1 MLNSLKKK
9 LILLYTVSTGLILSA
24 TLLFVM
30 LNNNQQLIKDKNF
43 NFRSNF
49 STVSK
54 NVQMDSN
61 FSHLWL
67 SQLEVNNH
75 FIIHIE
81 DNGIPLLYNGAFYPL
96 TDRSILI
103 QKLKEAAREDN
114 IDTAAR
120 PMSLSE
126 VESRTYEIQ
135 GDFREHYLGA
145 VFVVPVGKGF
155 RSLVLLQPLDTSA
168 FLNPAQILFLI
179 VMDVLGIGALFLVSY
194 WIVGKSLKPVE
205 ESKRQQTEFIAAA
218 SHELKSPLAV
228 IRASLSAAKI
238 DAENSLHYL
247 NNIDKECSRM
257 AGLIEDMLLLAATDA
272 RHWQLKYETLDMDI
286 LLIESYDLFYPY
298 LKEKTMELKLLLED
312 EMLPQVEGDKERLK
326 QILSVLI
333 DNAAAYSKEGDTVII
348 RAYTKRK
355 RLLIEIEDHGSGIP
369 EDKKKEVFLR
379 FYRGDKSRQDKN
391 HYGLGLSIAKELS
404 ELQNGTLTLIDTPGG
419 GATFLLSLPVKLP
432 DYHID

>member
-1 MLNSLKKK
+1 MLSSLKKK
-9 LILLYTVSTGLILSA
+9 LILLYTVSTGLILTA

-30 LNNNQQLIKDKNF
+30 LNNNQQLIKDKTF

-49 STVSK
+49 TTVAK
-54 NVQMDSN
+54 NVQLDSN
-61 FSHLWL
+61 FSHLWM
-67 SQLEVNNH
+67 SQLEINNH

-81 DNGIPLLYNGAFYPL
+81 DNGIPLLYNGAFNSL
-96 TDRSILI
+96 TDRGILI

-114 IDTAAR
+114 IVTTAR
-120 PMSLSE
+120 PVSLSE

-155 RSLVLLQPLDTSA
+155 RSLILLQPLDTSA
-168 FLNPAQILFLI
+168 FLNPGQILFLI

-247 NNIDKECSRM
+247 NNMDKECSRM

-272 RHWQLKYETLDMDI
+272 RHWQLKREYLDMDT
-286 LLIESYDLFYPY
+286 LLIETYDLFYPF
-298 LKEKTMELKLLLED
+298 LKEKAMELKLLLKD
-312 EMLPQVEGDKERLK
+312 EMLPGVEGDKERLK
-326 QILSVLI
+326 QIMAVLI

-348 RAYTKRK
+348 RSYAKRK
-355 RLLIEIEDHGSGIP
+355 RLLIEIEDHGIGIP
-369 EDKKKEVFLR
+369 EDKKTEVFLR

-391 HYGLGLSIAKELS
+391 HYGLGLSIAKELA
-404 ELQNGTLTLIDTPGG
+404 ELQNGTLTLNDTPGG
-419 GATFLLSLPVKLP
+419 GATFLLSLPVKNP
-432 DYHID
+432 SPHKD

>member
-9 LILLYTVSTGLILSA
+9 LILLYTVSTGLILTA

-67 SQLEVNNH
+67 SQLEANNH

-81 DNGIPLLYNGAFYPL
+81 DNGFPLLYNGAFNPP

-120 PMSLSE
+120 PVSLSE
-126 VESRTYEIQ
+126 VESKTYEIQ

-168 FLNPAQILFLI
+168 FLNPGQILFLI

-247 NNIDKECSRM
+247 NNMDKECSRM
-257 AGLIEDMLLLAATDA
+257 AGLIEDMLLLASTDA
-272 RHWQLKYETLDMDI
+272 RHWQLKREYLDMDT
-286 LLIESYDLFYPY
+286 LLIETYDLFYPY

-326 QILSVLI
+326 QILAVLI
-333 DNAAAYSKEGDTVII
+333 DNAAVYSKEGDTVII
-348 RAYTKRK
+348 RAYAKRK
-355 RLLIEIEDHGSGIP
+355 RLLIEIEDHGLGIP

-391 HYGLGLSIAKELS
+391 HYGLGLSIAKELA
-404 ELQNGTLTLIDTPGG
+404 ELQNGTLTLNDTSGG

-432 DYHID
+432 GYHRD